1 MIVNM
6 ERSGKGIWRIVR
18 TGTLAMVL
26 SILFIPNGEGQKLT
40 HNIDS
45 LVNALAGINEQE
57 KPALL
62 LQIGFEY
69 SYVDSLKTGL
79 TYLKEALKMAEK
91 YKQQD
96 IIAKTTYQLGD
107 LYFQFDDLSNA
118 QIWFAKA
125 YKLSEQLKNKTLL
138 VYSSAGLGN
147 VYLVSKDWVN
157 ASKYL
162 NEALKIATKERMKD
176 DIPKLL
182 NQLGNIYSTQNLTDS
197 ALYYY
202 EALLEAGIDNKDSLM
217 IGFAY
222 TNIASALTEQ
232 NRHPEAILLLM
243 KALEIS
249 SIQSKPKIVST
260 IQLNLGQSYMALGD
274 YGNALR
280 YLKNT
285 FETTKKQGYLHLQ
298 MTSSKYISEV
308 YTHFGDYKTALEYYT
323 HYSLLKDSIFN
334 IEKQKEFQNL
344 KFKNELEQTEKKLAV
359 LRQKALIKSLS
370 LYFSLFSIV
379 LLIII
384 GIQLYRG
391 FRNKIKIQE
400 MEKFRMEGT
409 IDQQSRDLVSMAM
422 NLSHKQQLMSEI
434 QLSAKHMSEN
444 QHNTS
449 FQGYIDD
456 ITGKLRDDQ
465 IFEKNWALFMKHF
478 NGVHPSFFNSLQ
490 EQHADLTSTDKRYCA
505 FIKLNLSAREIAQI
519 HNITLRSV
527 YMFRYRLKK
536 KLNLEEEDDLDKYI
550 ASFN

>member
-1 MIVNM
+1 MICNTDH
-6 ERSGKGIWRIVR
+6 SGKSFRKLVR
-18 TGTLAMVL
+18 TGTLTMVL
-26 SILFIPNGEGQKLT
+26 CILLIPGAGAQKLT

-45 LVNALAGINEQE
+45 LVNALAGINEQD

-69 SYVDSLKTGL
+69 SYVDSFKTGL
-79 TYLKEALKMAEK
+79 NYLKDALRLAEK

-125 YKLSEQLKNKTLL
+125 YKLSEQLEKKILL

-147 VYLVSKDWVN
+147 VYLVSKDWAN

-162 NEALKIATKERMKD
+162 NQALKIASKEGMKH

-182 NQLGNIYSTQNLTDS
+182 NQLGNMYSTQNLIDS

-232 NRHPEAILLLM
+232 NRHTEAILLLK

-249 SIQSKPKIVST
+249 SIQSKSKIEAT
-260 IQLNLGQSYMALGD
+260 IFLNLGQSYLALGD
-274 YGNALR
+274 YSNALR
-280 YLKNT
+280 YLKST

-298 MTSSKYISEV
+298 MSSSKYISEV
-308 YTHFGDYKTALEYYT
+308 YTHFGDYKTAMEYYT

-359 LRQKALIKSLS
+359 MSQKALIKSLS
-370 LYFSLFSIV
+370 LYFSLFSIL

-384 GIQLYRG
+384 VIQLYRG

-434 QLSAKHMSEN
+434 QVSAKHMAKN
-444 QHNTS
+444 QDNTS

-456 ITGKLRDDQ
+456 ITGKLKDDQ

-490 EQHADLTSTDKRYCA
+490 EKHADLTSTEKRYCA

-536 KLNLEEEDDLDKYI
+536 KLLLLEEDDLDQYI
-550 ASFN
+550 GAFN